1 MRLASFLLNGSES
14 FGIVTN
20 EGFYPIQAN
29 FKDHTP
35 NLMSVFS
42 EQKTMDLQ
50 SFCEEIP
57 LPLSDVSL
65 LPPIPNPG
73 KIICAGMNY
82 RKPYPVDGVAAP
94 DPGNGVI
101 FARHTETLV
110 GHSRIANYRG
120 SPQQG
125 GLF

>member
-35 NLMSVFS
+35 NLKSVFS

-50 SFCEEIP
+50 SFCEENPIP
-57 LPLSDVSL
+57 LSKVSL
-65 LPPIPNPG
+65 LPHQN
-73 KIICAGMNY
+73 
-82 RKPYPVDGVAAP
+82 
-94 DPGNGVI
+94 
-101 FARHTETLV
+101 L
-110 GHSRIANYRG
+110 
-120 SPQQG
+120 
-125 GLF
+125 